1 MNSKLLFALSFI
13 AINSAHA
20 QVWDSVVES
29 NTGAVYF
36 INKDSI
42 RPSGDFTACTQLS
55 NYSNG
60 FTYNNRL
67 VRSMVQSRLT
77 DCVANKFKTIGAIG
91 YSELDAKG
99 DIVLVSTKSD
109 SDWILINMTK
119 ITSDIQKEVC
129 K

>member
-1 MNSKLLFALSFI
+1 MNSKLCLAFSFI
-13 AINSAHA
+13 AINSVHA
-20 QVWDSVVES
+20 QVWDPVIES

-36 INKDSI
+36 VNKDSI
-42 RPSGDFTACTQLS
+42 RPSGNFTAYTQLS

-67 VRSMVQSRLT
+67 VRSMVQSRIT

-109 SDWILINMTK
+109 SDWIVINMAK
-119 ITSDIQKEVC
+119 ITGDIQREVC